1 LAGVGGLDRFLGMEV
16 IRSAGV
22 IRRRTEAWRREGR
35 RVVLV
40 PTMGALHEG
49 HLSLVRRARKLAG
62 RGGVVVMSI
71 YVNPS
76 QFGPKE
82 DFGRYPRPFREDCRL
97 AAAVG
102 VDAVFAP
109 RTLYAADESTRVV
122 ESACSSGRCGP
133 SRPGHFDGVC
143 TVVAKLFL
151 IVQPHAAVFG
161 EKDAQQCDVIAR
173 MVRDLCIPVRVV
185 RAPTV
190 RDGRGVAMS
199 SRNRYL
205 SPEEYATAAEFAA
218 ARGRRRGGCGG
229 VWGGC
234 GVCGWITWRR
244 RGCVCVRRCEWGG
257 RG

>member
-1 LAGVGGLDRFLGMEV
+1 
-16 IRSAGV
+16 
-22 IRRRTEAWRREGR
+22 
-35 RVVLV
+35 
-40 PTMGALHEG
+40 
-49 HLSLVRRARKLAG
+49 
-62 RGGVVVMSI
+62 VVMSI

-76 QFGPKE
+76 QFGPRE

-97 AAAVG
+97 ARAAG

-122 ESACSSGRCGP
+122 ERGCSMGRCGP

-151 IVQPHAAVFG
+151 IVQPHTAVFG

-173 MVRDLCIPVRVV
+173 MVRDLCMPVRVV

-205 SPEEYATAAEFAA
+205 SPEEYATAVEFAA
-218 ARGRRRGGCGG
+218 ALQEEARGGGGPRAAEGRLRRRLGRMKGLRVDYVEAAGGRLCAAVRVGKTRL
-229 VWGGC
+229 
-234 GVCGWITWRR
+234 IDNRRLER
-244 RGCVCVRRCEWGG
+244 RGTA
-257 RG
+257 